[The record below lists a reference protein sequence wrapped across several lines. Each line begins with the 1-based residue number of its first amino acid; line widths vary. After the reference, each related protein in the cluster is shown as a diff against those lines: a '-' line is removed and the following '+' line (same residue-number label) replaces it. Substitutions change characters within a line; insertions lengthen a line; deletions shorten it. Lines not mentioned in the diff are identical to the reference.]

1 MSLQDYTLFDPC
13 KIIWYKAT
21 IDSIFLLKNENFKCH
36 PKQGPDD
43 LVTFPAL
50 DATVEFIKLLCLSF
64 MIVIEKKTT
73 HVTMQKQTL
82 FYFLN

>member
-1 MSLQDYTLFDPC
+1 MASLLHTPLTVLDNSQMSLQDYTLFDPC

-21 IDSIFLLKNENFKCH
+21 FDSIFLLKNENFKCH

-64 MIVIEKKTT
+64 MIEK
-73 HVTMQKQTL
+73 
-82 FYFLN
+82 